1 MIETSVRELVV
12 KKDYY
17 GMDVFQ
23 FQGQMAV
30 FCSERLANAFREENV
45 VGAEISEG
53 GWFHERRRYLPS
65 EEFVLSL
72 QDIWKVNKIK

>member
-1 MIETSVRELVV
+1 
-12 KKDYY
+12 
-17 GMDVFQ
+17 
-23 FQGQMAV
+23 MAV

-53 GWFHERRRYLPS
+53 DWFHERRRYLPS
-65 EEFVLSL
+65 EEFVLYL